1 MAIIGEAVQ
10 MSFSYY
16 VPIERE
22 GGVTHSFT
30 YWKGGVIHSFTF
42 MKAGGEGLRIDFFNT
57 Y

>member
-42 MKAGGEGLRIDFFNT
+42 MKAGGEGLRIDFFTT